1 MAREKGSSTIVIVI
15 LVVIVILLI
24 SGFGIFIYVSKQK
37 TSNLS
42 TQSSNPLQGFW
53 RIESLLSLDESGQLK
68 DVTPPEQRQNTY
80 FEFGEKTACLDG
92 RIDENGVLV
101 PCQTY
106 DSLTIEGNTVKVVP
120 TRPIPQGLQMIEFA
134 WSITNGKLELTPL
147 TGSLPQKIVLVKIG
161 ERNKTQSDAGQS
173 FIPSLLEKL
182 PIPSSLIPSSIT
194 MKSPNG
200 GECLEQDSTYFIRW
214 DSTLNDFQHFNLDYT
229 TDNFNY
235 LFLVEVPPSTYS
247 YSWVVPKVDSQKV
260 IVRVVGWGPAGYIA
274 EDSSDTFLSI
284 RPSCSAP

>member
-15 LVVIVILLI
+15 LVVIIILLI
-24 SGFGIFIYVSKQK
+24 SGFAIFIYVSKQK

-68 DVTPPEQRQNTY
+68 DVTAPGERQNTY

-92 RIDENGVLV
+92 RIDENGILL

-106 DSLTIEGNTVKVVP
+106 DSFTIEGNTVKIVP
-120 TRPIPQGLQMIEFA
+120 TRPTPQGLQMIKFT
-134 WSITNGKLELTPL
+134 WNITNGKLEITPL
-147 TGSLPQKIVLVKIG
+147 TTSLPQKIVLVKIG
-161 ERNKTQSDAGQS
+161 ERNKTQSDGGQS
-173 FIPSLLEKL
+173 LIQSFLEKL
-182 PIPSSLIPSSIT
+182 PIPSSVIPSSIT
-194 MKSPNG
+194 IKSPNG
-200 GECLEQDSTYFIRW
+200 GECLEQDSTYVIRW
-214 DSTLNDFQHFNLDYT
+214 ESLLNDVEHFNLDYT
-229 TDNFNY
+229 SDNFNY
-235 LFLVEVPPSTYS
+235 LLLVEVPPSTYS

-260 IVRVVGWGPAGYIA
+260 IVRVVAWGPAGYIA

-284 RPSCSAP
+284 MPTCSVP

>member
-24 SGFGIFIYVSKQK
+24 SGFGIFLYVSKQK

-68 DVTPPEQRQNTY
+68 DVAPPEQRQNTY

-92 RIDENGVLV
+92 KIDENGVLM

-106 DSLTIEGNTVKVVP
+106 DSLTIEGNTVKIVP
-120 TRPIPQGLQMIEFA
+120 TRPIPQGLQMIEFT

-147 TGSLPQKIVLVKIG
+147 TGSLPQKLVLVKIG

-173 FIPSLLEKL
+173 FIPSLLQKL
-182 PIPSSLIPSSIT
+182 PIPSSIT

-200 GECLEQDSTYFIRW
+200 GECLEQDSTYVIRW
-214 DSTLNDFQHFNLDYT
+214 DSTLKDVQHFNLDYT

-235 LFLVEVPPSTYS
+235 LFLVEIPPSTYS
-247 YSWVVPKVDSQKV
+247 YAWTVPKADSQKV

-274 EDSSDTFLSI
+274 EDSSDTLLSI
-284 RPSCSAP
+284 RTTCSAP